1 MAECPPIDVRPD
13 LWRIVSSI
21 LQKHVPQYE
30 VWAFGSRAKWTA
42 KPYSDL
48 DLAVITAQPLTLDV
62 SAALA
67 DAFAESDLP
76 WRVDVVDWAS
86 TSESFRQI
94 IERDKVVV
102 QSKSLG
108 LPYAG
113 LPCETGRED
122 GQGRGAGCAD
132 SGEVGGAGV

>member
-13 LWRIVSSI
+13 LWRIVSGI

-30 VWAFGSRAKWTA
+30 VWVFGSRAKWAA

-48 DLAVITAQPLTLDV
+48 DLAVITVQPLTLDV

-86 TSESFRQI
+86 TSESFRRI
-94 IERDKVVV
+94 IEGDKVVV
-102 QSKSLG
+102 QGGVGLG
-108 LPYAG
+108 
-113 LPCETGRED
+113 
-122 GQGRGAGCAD
+122 D
-132 SGEVGGAGV
+132 SAEAGGAGV